1 VWQTPSWGAKIEVVE
16 DSQRGRAAL
25 RPAGVEDAAAIGR
38 VHVESWRTTYPGLL
52 PDSYLASMDAAD
64 HAGRWERLLSQRGLR
79 HVALVAELEGE
90 VVGFASAGP
99 DRDGDRVFDGELY
112 AIYLLEREQGR
123 GVGRTLVEAAADGL
137 AQRGMQGMR
146 VWVLR
151 DNGPARGFYEHLGGL
166 YLRERTLEFDQVV
179 VPEVSYGWP
188 DVRRLASARV

>member
-1 VWQTPSWGAKIEVVE
+1 VVHDE
-16 DSQRGRAAL
+16 PGPERTELRAAG
-25 RPAGVEDAAAIGR
+25 AADAPAIGR

-52 PDSYLASMDAAD
+52 PDSYLATMDQAD
-64 HAGRWERLLSQRGLR
+64 HAARWERLLGRRDSR
-79 HVALVAELEGE
+79 HVALVAELDGE

-112 AIYLLEREQGR
+112 AIYLLERVQGR
-123 GVGRTLVEAAADGL
+123 GVGRALVETSAEGL
-137 AQRGMQGMR
+137 HQRGARGMR

-151 DNGPARGFYEHLGGL
+151 DNRPARAFYEHLGGQ

-188 DVRRLASARV
+188 DVRRLSSARV